1 MSEEMTARTALRD
14 HQRQIDMDG
23 VEVGVSRQALDEV
36 LGELQQQDATIARL
50 EAAIRTE
57 IAYHEGTESHYRA
70 EQLKQ
75 ALQQQEQS
83 HREWSYGSGPNSLS
97 PTGEQQ

>member
-36 LGELQQQDATIARL
+36 VQFMGGL
-50 EAAIRTE
+50 
-57 IAYHEGTESHYRA
+57 AYMTGPPGQPLLAHSAGSRA
-70 EQLKQ
+70 GQP
-75 ALQQQEQS
+75 
-83 HREWSYGSGPNSLS
+83 RPGS
-97 PTGEQQ
+97 